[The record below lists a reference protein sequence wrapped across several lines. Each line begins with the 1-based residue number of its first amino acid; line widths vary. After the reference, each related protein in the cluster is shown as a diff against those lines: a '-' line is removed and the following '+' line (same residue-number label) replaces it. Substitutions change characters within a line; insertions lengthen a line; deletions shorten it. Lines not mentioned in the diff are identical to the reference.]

1 MDDRKIHYKSHSV
14 LEKENSYFNKSCTL
28 ELMDDLIPWIAPYYN
43 EETDS
48 IFVIFYN
55 NLSSDYICKNL
66 IVIVNDD
73 KIYNINELKNKYTK
87 LVTIDPYWTSD
98 NLNSCKLLCC
108 FDEIYWKS
116 YSVTI

>member
-66 IVIVNDD
+66 IV
-73 KIYNINELKNKYTK
+73 TA
-87 LVTIDPYWTSD
+87 TSVIIG
-98 NLNSCKLLCC
+98 NL
-108 FDEIYWKS
+108 
-116 YSVTI
+116 